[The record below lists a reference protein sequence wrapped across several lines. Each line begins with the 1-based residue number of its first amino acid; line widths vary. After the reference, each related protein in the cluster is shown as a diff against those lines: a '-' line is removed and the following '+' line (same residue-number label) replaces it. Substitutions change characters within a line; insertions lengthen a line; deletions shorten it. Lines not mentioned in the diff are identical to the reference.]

1 MKALYVNTRDKTY
14 LTADGPQL
22 VIFDPEN
29 RETRVPVRNINTVQV
44 RGRVLIDSA
53 AIFLL
58 ADNDIP
64 IVIAETQARK
74 HAMILPYNHYLPKYH
89 REQRVI
95 FKSNG
100 NIEKY
105 RKWLETQRMYQ
116 QIEVMNSISPSP
128 HIKEQ
133 LGEGNYQQWIKIRQP
148 QNLSSWRTVKSSVRL
163 LFRGIITEKLMKA
176 KLDLHLGGY
185 YRRVNLGL
193 VLDLAF
199 VLDPRVDEQCL
210 LFFKQKNWHG
220 LLQIE
225 SDGKFLLTDAGHKN
239 VVHRFEN
246 KKNQL
251 SDDIDRIIDD
261 YFSFLRE
268 LRI

>member
-1 MKALYVNTRDKTY
+1 MRALYVNTQDKTY

-22 VIFDPEN
+22 VICDPQN
-29 RETRVPVRNINTVQV
+29 RETKVPVRDINTVQV

-64 IVIAETQARK
+64 IVISKTK
-74 HAMILPYNHYLPKYH
+74 TSKNAMILPYNHYLTKYH
-89 REQRVI
+89 KEQRVI
-95 FKSNG
+95 LKSSQ
-100 NIEKY
+100 NIERY
-105 RKWLETQRMYQ
+105 MKWLETQRMYQ
-116 QIEVMNSISPSP
+116 QINVMNMISPSLQ
-128 HIKEQ
+128 INNQ
-133 LGEGNYQQWIKIRQP
+133 IGEGNYQQWIKIRQP
-148 QNLSSWRTVKSSVRL
+148 QNLSSWQAVKRSVRL
-163 LFRGIITEKLMKA
+163 LFRGVITEKLMKA

-185 YRRVNLGL
+185 FRRVNFGL
-193 VLDLAF
+193 VLDLALI
-199 VLDPRVDEQCL
+199 LDPKVDEQCL

-225 SDGKFLLTDAGHKN
+225 SDRKFLLTDAGHKN